1 MKLKQ
6 STWLSSIKVVND
18 VVLLEFP
25 KEILELMEIYKP
37 YMERHGNLSKDAPK
51 EAVEARKTVKKW
63 AFELGQ

>member
-1 MKLKQ
+1 M
-6 STWLSSIKVVND
+6 
-18 VVLLEFP
+18 VLLEFP